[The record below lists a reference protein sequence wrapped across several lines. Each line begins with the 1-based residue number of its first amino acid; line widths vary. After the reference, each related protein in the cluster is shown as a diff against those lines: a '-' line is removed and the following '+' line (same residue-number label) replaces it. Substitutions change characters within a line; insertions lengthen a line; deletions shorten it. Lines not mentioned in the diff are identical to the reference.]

1 MAVIKGVEKNKIVWS
16 TKKTF
21 TNGSTI
27 REICTRRK
35 EKRSLSYNERVST
48 RKVGSIYES
57 FIIFIKWAYII
68 YPKWITLVEMAT
80 NFWLCELTQSQLVS
94 ILVQFF
100 YLPPTYCHQYHNF
113 HSSNLEQIVQFSS
126 TWKQGPQK

>member
-68 YPKWITLVEMAT
+68 YPK
-80 NFWLCELTQSQLVS
+80 
-94 ILVQFF
+94 
-100 YLPPTYCHQYHNF
+100 
-113 HSSNLEQIVQFSS
+113 
-126 TWKQGPQK
+126 